1 MKIFLISIFLLISI
15 QKAIIPSKMLVI
27 YYSRTGNTEKFAK
40 YITDAT
46 NITSYRII
54 PANAYPEDYDE
65 MLKIAENEIDNN
77 ARPEIKSPLT
87 DVSNYDIILLGYPLW
102 YGHIPNILIT
112 QLEKLNLNGKVIYP
126 FNTHGSS
133 GVKHSVDDIK
143 SHASGATVKD
153 GYAIAASKIQNKED
167 EVIDWLDDNFDLNS
181 DVEFNSAQY
190 YYNKIKYKLFL
201 FICLYIII

>member
-1 MKIFLISIFLLISI
+1 MK
-15 QKAIIPSKMLVI
+15 
-27 YYSRTGNTEKFAK
+27 Y
-40 YITDAT
+40 
-46 NITSYRII
+46 
-54 PANAYPEDYDE
+54 
-65 MLKIAENEIDNN
+65 
-77 ARPEIKSPLT
+77 
-87 DVSNYDIILLGYPLW
+87 
-102 YGHIPNILIT
+102 
-112 QLEKLNLNGKVIYP
+112 
-126 FNTHGSS
+126 
-133 GVKHSVDDIK
+133 SVDDIK

>member
-54 PANAYPEDYDE
+54 PANAYPEDYNE

-87 DVSNYDIILLGYPLW
+87 DVSNYD
-102 YGHIPNILIT
+102 
-112 QLEKLNLNGKVIYP
+112 
-126 FNTHGSS
+126 
-133 GVKHSVDDIK
+133 
-143 SHASGATVKD
+143 TVLTC
-153 GYAIAASKIQNKED
+153 I
-167 EVIDWLDDNFDLNS
+167 
-181 DVEFNSAQY
+181 
-190 YYNKIKYKLFL
+190 
-201 FICLYIII
+201 